1 MGNFMKEE
9 LATAKV
15 LIEKI
20 NKDLE
25 TLTNILQENCEELGW
40 NFDVG
45 IQYDTYDKS
54 YTIKVG
60 LDKIERIEW

>member
-9 LATAKV
+9 LSTAKV
-15 LIEKI
+15 LVEKI

-25 TLTNILQENCEELGW
+25 TLTNILQKNYKELGW

-45 IQYDTYDKS
+45 IQYDTYEES
-54 YTIKVG
+54 YKIRFN
-60 LDKIERIEW
+60 LDKLERISW

>member
-1 MGNFMKEE
+1 MKEE

-15 LIEKI
+15 LVEKI

-25 TLTNILQENCEELGW
+25 TLTNILQKNYKELGW

-45 IQYDTYDKS
+45 IQYDTYEES
-54 YTIKVG
+54 YKIRFN
-60 LDKIERIEW
+60 LDKLERISW

>member
-1 MGNFMKEE
+1 MKEE

-15 LIEKI
+15 LVEKI

-25 TLTNILQENCEELGW
+25 TLTNILQKNYKELGW

-45 IQYDTYDKS
+45 IQYDTYEES
-54 YTIKVG
+54 YKIRVN
-60 LDKIERIEW
+60 LDKLERISW

>member
-15 LIEKI
+15 LVEKI

-25 TLTNILQENCEELGW
+25 TLTNILQKNYKELGW

-45 IQYDTYDKS
+45 IQYDTYEES
-54 YTIKVG
+54 YKIRFN
-60 LDKIERIEW
+60 LDKLERISW

>member
-1 MGNFMKEE
+1 MENFMKEE

-15 LIEKI
+15 LVEKI

-25 TLTNILQENCEELGW
+25 TLTNILQKNYKELGW

-45 IQYDTYDKS
+45 IQYDTYEES
-54 YTIKVG
+54 YKIRVN
-60 LDKIERIEW
+60 LDKLERISW